1 MNRNR
6 SMELYMKEHLSLYIF
21 VGVIFLT
28 GVVFGT
34 VMAGA
39 LSLEQKQEIM
49 RFIGNFFSSVEQGAL
64 ADVRTT
70 FFQSFGLHMKWILI
84 IWVLGMSVIGLPLIL
99 ILDFLKGV
107 LIGFSVSYLVGQFA
121 WKGLLFALVSI
132 APQNLIVIPALWV
145 CSVTAIAF
153 SIHLVKNRLMVR
165 NGMFYEP
172 FMRYAGTILLS
183 GLLLAGVA
191 MFEASVSPI
200 MMKWV
205 TPMLITMTP

>member
-1 MNRNR
+1 MDRNR
-6 SMELYMKEHLSLYIF
+6 SLQLYMKEHLSLYVF

-34 VMAGA
+34 IMAGA

-49 RFIGNFFSSVEQGAL
+49 RFVGNFFSSVEQGAL
-64 ADVRTT
+64 TDVGST
-70 FFQSFGLHMKWILI
+70 FQRSFTLHMKWILI
-84 IWVLGMSVIGLPLIL
+84 IWLLGMSVIGLPLIL

-107 LIGFSVSYLVGQFA
+107 LIGFSVSYLVAQFS

-132 APQNLIVIPALWV
+132 APQNLVVIPALIV

-153 SIHLVKNRLMVR
+153 SIYLVKQRLMIR
-165 NGMFYEP
+165 NGSFYEL
-172 FMRYAGTILLS
+172 FMRYAGTILLT
-183 GLLLAGVA
+183 GFLLAGVA
-191 MFEASVSPI
+191 WFEATISPI

-205 TPMLITMTP
+205 TPMLITMAS

>member
-6 SMELYMKEHLSLYIF
+6 SLQLYMKEHLSLYVF

-34 VMAGA
+34 VMSGA
-39 LSLEQKQEIM
+39 LSVEQKQEIM
-49 RFIGNFFSSVEQGAL
+49 RFVSNFFSSVEQGDLTDIRA
-64 ADVRTT
+64 T
-70 FFQSFGLHMKWILI
+70 FLQSFTLHMKWILI

-121 WKGLLFALVSI
+121 WKGFLFALVSI
-132 APQNLIVIPALWV
+132 APQNLIVIPALLV
-145 CSVTAIAF
+145 CSVTAISF
-153 SIHLVKNRLMVR
+153 SIHLVKHRLLAR
-165 NGMFYEP
+165 NGSFYEP

-191 MFEASVSPI
+191 LFEASVSPV

-205 TPMLITMTP
+205 TPMLSTMAP